1 MYEQLKRGAINA
13 LILAF
18 LAQPVWAATVSVD
31 GAALWENTG
40 AIDDTDNPPTGS
52 ASAVGVDILNS
63 FTGGSVTNT
72 GSGTIFA
79 NATSNAPDLSGA
91 YAAHSKGIATTLAPT
106 GYSVFNDGTVL
117 VTASAPDDLFAGTFG
132 MQLQG
137 AVDVVNSGGM
147 TVSSMADA
155 GTAYATGIANSWGVN
170 SLVNELGASIDVL
183 AHSASGQATAVGL
196 TSTSGIENMINRG
209 TLTVSST
216 VEGGPSGAFAHGFSV
231 QDLAGDMQ
239 NSGTIDVSVENL
251 GSGSVDVYGIDYLG
265 GNDLA
270 GVDNSG
276 RILVSGASSGS
287 TGDFARGIHLRNIST
302 SIGNVLVDNSGII
315 DVELDAGDVSSQAFG
330 ILFSGVTTTSGLVDN
345 SGAISV
351 SATGVDI
358 HAYGVKGEWGTAPGY
373 YYVVPTGEVVSTG
386 DITVVAT
393 ARGGHAFA
401 GGIKG
406 VAGDK
411 SNNGTISVTATNIL
425 AGETAEAVGI
435 DSASSAG
442 NVTNTGNI
450 LVTARSNT
458 GSNAEGANVFD
469 GLTNTGTIKA
479 MALTLSN
486 PLTARAVGVSASN
499 ANGPI
504 SSSGTIVAGSTGEA
518 SGFDLTG
525 SGSVTNTG
533 SVRVAGDDGM
543 YGIFLREGTWD
554 VANSGTVQGY
564 DAASILDDST
574 WIATNAFRTLRVGED
589 VSDRATAT
597 LTSAFQVIL
606 NGDPTGA
613 TFLAPI
619 FVAEGSTLNLNSQDL
634 IATPGANVT
643 LNRGYRI
650 IENEGTITG
659 EFGGLVAGNPAIST
673 TWTGA
678 DNGDNAEVTFG
689 YEPEAPA
696 APEVASTM
704 AYTATDQLRQFA
716 MSNALRGTQ
725 IAPEGPTTI
734 VRPWAGNLNRS
745 HKDGV
750 GFNAGMAGVLAGIE
764 VPVTDDLVAG
774 GHVVAGGAKVDYTG
788 TGYSSNSEGQTIFGV
803 GAHGRYTPGDWYLDG
818 MLITY
823 MVNHDYEG
831 RTGLNLELGEDDEY
845 ESYGIEGSL
854 IGGYK
859 FHHDNITAM
868 PFAGLGYS
876 WLNTPGHETETATG
890 TWQTK
895 YGTLD
900 EQNVRAV
907 VGARVSAEYVA
918 LDGTI
923 TPSLG
928 LRYEQSL
935 TDNDI
940 RIRQSLQGASDS
952 VEGERADGSVILD
965 AGLVYG
971 RGPLAFELGGSIEK
985 NDDFDAQSGFVGVRW
1000 MF

>member
-1 MYEQLKRGAINA
+1 MFEQLKRGAVHA
-13 LILAF
+13 LVIAF
-18 LAQPVWAATVSVD
+18 LAQPLCAATVVVNGS
-31 GAALWENTG
+31 APWENTV
-40 AIDDTDNPPTGS
+40 AIDDTVNQPTGS
-52 ASAVGVDILNS
+52 ASAGGVVILDS
-63 FTGGSVTNT
+63 FTGGTVTNT
-72 GSGTIFA
+72 GTGSIFA
-79 NATSNAPDLSGA
+79 NATSSADDGSANPTVEST
-91 YAAHSKGIATTLAPT
+91 GIATSGTPT
-106 GYSVFNDGTVL
+106 GLSILNDGTVI

-137 AVDVVNSGGM
+137 AVDVVNSGGII
-147 TVSSMADA
+147 VSSMADA
-155 GTAYATGIANSWGVN
+155 GSAYARGIENIIGVN
-170 SLVNELGASIDVL
+170 SLVNELGATIDVS
-183 AHSASGQATAVGL
+183 AHSASGAAVAMGL
-196 TSTSGIENMINRG
+196 ISGFGTDDIINRG
-209 TLTVSST
+209 ALTVSST
-216 VEGGPSGAFAHGFSV
+216 VDGGSSWSFAAGYSV
-231 QDLAGDMQ
+231 QDFAGEMQ
-239 NSGTIDVSVENL
+239 NSGTIDVSATNL
-251 GSGSVDVYGIDYLG
+251 GSGSLDAYGIQYLRG
-265 GNDLA
+265 DALA

-276 RILVSGASSGS
+276 SILVSGASSGV
-287 TGDFARGIHLRNIST
+287 TGDFARGIHLQNIST
-302 SIGNVLVDNSGII
+302 SIGNALVDNSGII
-315 DVELDAGDVSSQAFG
+315 DVDLDAGDVSSQAFG

-345 SGAISV
+345 SGDISV

-358 HAYGVKGEWGTAPGY
+358 HAYGVKGELGMAPGY
-373 YYVVPTGEVVSTG
+373 YFVVPTGDVVSTG
-386 DITVVAT
+386 DITVVA
-393 ARGGHAFA
+393 AASGGYAFA

-411 SNNGTISVTATNIL
+411 SNNGTISVAATNIL

-450 LVTARSNT
+450 LVTARSEI
-458 GSNAEGANVFD
+458 GSDAAGVNVSD

-479 MALTLSN
+479 VALSLSN
-486 PLTARAVGVSASN
+486 PLTASGVGVSASN

-504 SSSGTIVAGSTGEA
+504 SSSGTIVAGSTGKA
-518 SGFDLTG
+518 YGFDLTG
-525 SGSVTNTG
+525 SGSVTNAG

-564 DAASILDDST
+564 DAASILDEST
-574 WIATNAFRTLRVGED
+574 WTATNAFRTLQVGEG
-589 VSDRATAT
+589 VSNRATAT

-606 NGDPTGA
+606 DGDPTGV
-613 TFLAPI
+613 TYLAPI
-619 FVAEGSTLNLNSQDL
+619 FVAAGSTLNLNSQDL
-634 IATPGANVT
+634 IATPGVNVA

-650 IENEGTITG
+650 IESEGTITG

-678 DNGDNAEVTFG
+678 DNGGNAEVTFE

-696 APEVASTM
+696 TPEVAATM

-716 MSNALRGTQ
+716 MNNALRGTE
-725 IAPEGPTTI
+725 IAFEGPTAI
-734 VRPWAGNLNRS
+734 VRPWAGNLSRS
-745 HKDGV
+745 RKDGV
-750 GFNAGMAGVLAGIE
+750 GYNAGMAGVLAGIE
-764 VPVTDDLVAG
+764 VPMATGLVAG
-774 GHVVAGGAKVDYTG
+774 GHVVAGGANVDYTG
-788 TGYSSNSEGQTIFGV
+788 TGYSSNSEDQTMLGV
-803 GAHGRYTPGDWYLDG
+803 GAHGRYTPGNWYLDG
-818 MLITY
+818 MLTTY

-831 RTGLNLELGEDDEY
+831 RTGLNLELGEEDEY

-890 TWQTK
+890 TWQTR

-900 EQNVRAV
+900 EHNVRAV
-907 VGARVSAEYVA
+907 VGARVSAEYGA

-928 LRYEQSL
+928 LRYEHSL

-940 RIRQSLQGASDS
+940 RIHQNLQGSS
-952 VEGERADGSVILD
+952 EKVEGERADGSIILD
-965 AGLVYG
+965 AGLIYG
-971 RGPLAFELGGSIEK
+971 RRPFALEIGGSIEK
-985 NDDFDAQSGFVGVRW
+985 NDDYDAQSGFVGVRW